1 MCSFLQLLLGCL
13 VIKMFYGKLTALC
26 DLFLS
31 LYVFL
36 LVDLC
41 QLHPFLDTLPHLAFI
56 TELSGLH
63 QRPAVSYVIRSK
75 MLPRGTSNASRRP
88 RRAKSTPTVRPS
100 PIILMTPSTGDA
112 ETTHQHAL
120 TAANLAFERANER
133 AMAKEGPIG
142 QDTASPAD
150 NGGGQKLGRRQS
162 VRFTGPTAV
171 PSRNR
176 SITRREAPSYT
187 TSDQAYESQL
197 EPLSPSVEHSISS
210 NERVLAAL
218 AQPIGEFGEN
228 DNASAPSS
236 YRKLRKAKSMFS
248 PAKAPSAV
256 FSDGLPNGRRHFR
269 RQSFQSSDAYIEP
282 LREPRPP
289 LRKSYS
295 FLRGVTDR
303 ISTSSRQYVATD
315 AAVQLARDQYL
326 SQLEQ
331 QRLKEQPSFL
341 GLSNRRKP
349 HKAFRRTV
357 RTSSTNSYGSAI
369 ASPLASVEIPKAK
382 DFGHRARSLSQTIK
396 KKIKRVF
403 KRSSDTEATIPV
415 QQIKASHPHY
425 GDYIW
430 TSDGK
435 EQRYPPVP
443 EPDAELLL
451 RVSSRESVTYPS
463 PVRAEKDDRPGSIGS
478 AHSDDDESNGKSRV
492 TSWTNSTAANT
503 VTMPHTLQRKR
514 LSIIKEDGGPHQP
527 SSSARQYEVTSDG
540 YASFRQPIR
549 QSSLGRINGPIDPK
563 RIFSA
568 LQRKIDENN
577 RKAALEDT
585 ESSTDSS
592 SGHRKA
598 RRSSRAPRRTSSIRK
613 GAKARSNSLPR
624 PRAVSPSGSVIFSP
638 SAMESFND
646 EFYQHGS
653 RSPDREYEQQ
663 DSPQLQNGLT
673 PQQIAEMNERG
684 TPLPKR
690 PLREVKSAFFPPN
703 MRIERSSQSPY
714 RRTMHASG
722 DTEAQS
728 PSCTNIGDGLRLGV
742 PSSGVAGQLRNGSVA
757 GSVSVYS
764 QSPGGDLAKA
774 TRSSI
779 SLSLS
784 ENSDGAGTAIIIT
797 GPPLQDEQSAHPV
810 VTQHRYSSIASSGN
824 WRNFM
829 ATQVASLDDFGSRQ
843 ERIDDAPPI
852 KDSGHRREDAQ
863 IDSDEIKVG
872 SIQSRP
878 VNPAQPLAVLQRE
891 SNALRSSKHMSLESL
906 TDRPPLKAIG
916 PSSNVGNVIHNES
929 APSSKISEYSRKTSN
944 VENERRAFNS
954 VQEPYGGLR
963 QQNSHSSLKMQTEKR
978 ASPST
983 AHARYS
989 PERSER
995 LRRLKSSSV
1004 TSLAKPLSQNEN
1016 QTSRHIPSVEEE
1028 YDPDR
1033 PEKVSGV
1040 PPTQAGNNHKLVDSF
1055 LKGRRSMMR
1064 FSDDS
1069 GADPA
1074 FL

>member
-1 MCSFLQLLLGCL
+1 MVL
-13 VIKMFYGKLTALC
+13 I
-26 DLFLS
+26 
-31 LYVFL
+31 
-36 LVDLC
+36 
-41 QLHPFLDTLPHLAFI
+41 
-56 TELSGLH
+56 
-63 QRPAVSYVIRSK
+63 
-75 MLPRGTSNASRRP
+75 
-88 RRAKSTPTVRPS
+88 
-100 PIILMTPSTGDA
+100 TPSTGDA

-133 AMAKEGPIG
+133 AMAKEGRIG
-142 QDTASPAD
+142 QDTASITD
-150 NGGGQKLGRRQS
+150 NSGGPKLGRRQS
-162 VRFTGPTAV
+162 VRFTGPTAI

-176 SITRREAPSYT
+176 SITRREAPSYM

-197 EPLSPSVEHSISS
+197 EPQSHSIEHSISS
-210 NERVLAAL
+210 NERVLVAL
-218 AQPIGEFGEN
+218 AQPVGEFGEN

-256 FSDGLPNGRRHFR
+256 FSDGLPNGRRHFH
-269 RQSFQSSDAYIEP
+269 RQSLQSSDAYIEP
-282 LREPRPP
+282 SREPDPP

-303 ISTSSRQYVATD
+303 ISTSSRQYITTD

-369 ASPLASVEIPKAK
+369 ASPLASVEIPKTK
-382 DFGHRARSLSQTIK
+382 HFGHRARSLSQTIK
-396 KKIKRVF
+396 KKIKRVL
-403 KRSSDTEATIPV
+403 KRSSDTEDTNPV

-443 EPDAELLL
+443 ETDAELLL
-451 RVSSRESVTYPS
+451 RVSSRESGTYSS
-463 PVRAEKDDRPGSIGS
+463 PVRAEKDYRSDSIRS

-503 VTMPHTLQRKR
+503 ITLPHTLQRKR

-540 YASFRQPIR
+540 YASFRQPVR
-549 QSSLGRINGPIDPK
+549 QSSSGRVNGPIDPK

-577 RKAALEDT
+577 RKAALDDSEL
-585 ESSTDSS
+585 STDSS
-592 SGHRKA
+592 SGHKKGRA
-598 RRSSRAPRRTSSIRK
+598 SSRAPRRTSSIRK
-613 GAKARSNSLPR
+613 DAKARSKSLSR
-624 PRAVSPSGSVIFSP
+624 PRGVSPSGSVIFSP

-646 EFYQHGS
+646 EFYQHES
-653 RSPDREYEQQ
+653 QSPDRGYEQQ
-663 DSPQLQNGLT
+663 DLAPSQDGLT

-690 PLREVKSAFFPPN
+690 PLHEVKSAFFPPN
-703 MRIERSSQSPY
+703 MHIARSSQSPY
-714 RRTMHASG
+714 RRAMHASG

-728 PSCTNIGDGLRLGV
+728 PTRTNIGDRLRSGV
-742 PSSGVAGQLRNGSVA
+742 PSSSVAGQLRNGSVA
-757 GSVSVYS
+757 RSVSVYS
-764 QSPGGDLAKA
+764 QSPGGDAAKA

-779 SLSLS
+779 SLTLS
-784 ENSDGAGTAIIIT
+784 EKSGGAGTAIIIT
-797 GPPLQDEQSAHPV
+797 GPPSKDEQSAHPV
-810 VTQHRYSSIASSGN
+810 ATQHRYSSIASSRN

-843 ERIDDAPPI
+843 ERMDDALLV

-863 IDSDEIKVG
+863 IDSDEVKIG
-872 SIQSRP
+872 SY
-878 VNPAQPLAVLQRE
+878 L
-891 SNALRSSKHMSLESL
+891 SS
-906 TDRPPLKAIG
+906 
-916 PSSNVGNVIHNES
+916 
-929 APSSKISEYSRKTSN
+929 
-944 VENERRAFNS
+944 
-954 VQEPYGGLR
+954 
-963 QQNSHSSLKMQTEKR
+963 
-978 ASPST
+978 
-983 AHARYS
+983 
-989 PERSER
+989 
-995 LRRLKSSSV
+995 
-1004 TSLAKPLSQNEN
+1004 PLS
-1016 QTSRHIPSVEEE
+1016 P
-1028 YDPDR
+1028 
-1033 PEKVSGV
+1033 
-1040 PPTQAGNNHKLVDSF
+1040 LLSF
-1055 LKGRRSMMR
+1055 SAL
-1064 FSDDS
+1064 
-1069 GADPA
+1069 PIT
-1074 FL
+1074 

>member
-1 MCSFLQLLLGCL
+1 M
-13 VIKMFYGKLTALC
+13 A
-26 DLFLS
+26 
-31 LYVFL
+31 
-36 LVDLC
+36 
-41 QLHPFLDTLPHLAFI
+41 
-56 TELSGLH
+56 
-63 QRPAVSYVIRSK
+63 
-75 MLPRGTSNASRRP
+75 
-88 RRAKSTPTVRPS
+88 PS
-100 PIILMTPSTGDA
+100 ADDA

-142 QDTASPAD
+142 QDTASTAD
-150 NGGGQKLGRRQS
+150 NGGGPKLGRRQS
-162 VRFTGPTAV
+162 VRFTGPTAI
-171 PSRNR
+171 PLRNR
-176 SITRREAPSYT
+176 SITRREAPGYT

-197 EPLSPSVEHSISS
+197 EPQSQNIEHSISS
-210 NERVLAAL
+210 NERILAAL

-228 DNASAPSS
+228 DSASAPSS

-256 FSDGLPNGRRHFR
+256 FSGGLPNGPRHFH

-282 LREPRPP
+282 LREPDPP

-303 ISTSSRQYVATD
+303 ISTSSRQYVTAD

-369 ASPLASVEIPKAK
+369 ASPLAFVKKPKTK

-403 KRSSDTEATIPV
+403 KRSSDTEDTIPV

-451 RVSSRESVTYPS
+451 RVNSRESVTYPS
-463 PVRAEKDDRPGSIGS
+463 PVRSEKDDRSGSIGS

-503 VTMPHTLQRKR
+503 ITMPHTLQRKR

-527 SSSARQYEVTSDG
+527 SSSARPYEVTSDG
-540 YASFRQPIR
+540 YASFRQPVR

-577 RKAALEDT
+577 RKAALDDS
-585 ESSTDSS
+585 ESSS
-592 SGHRKA
+592 SGHNKA
-598 RRSSRAPRRTSSIRK
+598 RPSSRAPRRTSSIRK
-613 GAKARSNSLPR
+613 GAKARSKSLSR
-624 PRAVSPSGSVIFSP
+624 LRGVSPSDSVIFSP
-638 SAMESFND
+638 SAMESFSD
-646 EFYQHGS
+646 KFYQNGS
-653 RSPDREYEQQ
+653 RSPDREYKQQ
-663 DSPQLQNGLT
+663 DFPQSQHGLT

-703 MRIERSSQSPY
+703 MHIERSSQSPY
-714 RRTMHASG
+714 RRAMHASS

-728 PSCTNIGDGLRLGV
+728 PSRTNIGDRLRSGV

-757 GSVSVYS
+757 GSVSIYS
-764 QSPGGDLAKA
+764 RSSGGDTAKA

-779 SLSLS
+779 SLTLS
-784 ENSDGAGTAIIIT
+784 ENSGGAGTAIIIT
-797 GPPLQDEQSAHPV
+797 GPPGKDEQSAHPV
-810 VTQHRYSSIASSGN
+810 VTEHRYSSIASSGN
-824 WRNFM
+824 WTNFM

-843 ERIDDAPPI
+843 ERIDDTLLV

-863 IDSDEIKVG
+863 IDGDEVKIG
-872 SIQSRP
+872 SVQSLP
-878 VNPAQPLAVLQRE
+878 VDPAQPLTVLQRD
-891 SNALRSSKHMSLESL
+891 SNPLRGSKDISLDSL
-906 TDRPPLKAIG
+906 KDRPPLRTIG

-929 APSSKISEYSRKTSN
+929 APLSKMSEYPLKTSN
-944 VENERRAFNS
+944 VENEKRAFNS

-963 QQNSHSSLKMQTEKR
+963 QQNSHSSLKMQKELR
-978 ASPST
+978 ISPST

-1016 QTSRHIPSVEEE
+1016 QTSRHIPPVEKEH
-1028 YDPDR
+1028 DPDA
-1033 PEKVSGV
+1033 PDKILGV
-1040 PPTQAGNNHKLVDSF
+1040 PQTQAGNNHKLVDSF
-1055 LKGRRSMMR
+1055 LKGRRSVMR

>member
-1 MCSFLQLLLGCL
+1 M
-13 VIKMFYGKLTALC
+13 A
-26 DLFLS
+26 
-31 LYVFL
+31 
-36 LVDLC
+36 
-41 QLHPFLDTLPHLAFI
+41 
-56 TELSGLH
+56 
-63 QRPAVSYVIRSK
+63 
-75 MLPRGTSNASRRP
+75 
-88 RRAKSTPTVRPS
+88 
-100 PIILMTPSTGDA
+100 PSTGDA

-142 QDTASPAD
+142 QDTASTAD
-150 NGGGQKLGRRQS
+150 NSGGPKLGRRQS
-162 VRFTGPTAV
+162 VRFTGPTAI
-171 PSRNR
+171 PLRNR
-176 SITRREAPSYT
+176 SITRREAPGYM

-197 EPLSPSVEHSISS
+197 EPQSQNIEHSISS
-210 NERVLAAL
+210 NERILAPL

-228 DNASAPSS
+228 DSASAPSS

-256 FSDGLPNGRRHFR
+256 FSDGLPNGPRHFH

-282 LREPRPP
+282 LREPDPP

-303 ISTSSRQYVATD
+303 ISTSSRQYVTAD

-369 ASPLASVEIPKAK
+369 ASPLAFVEKPKTK

-403 KRSSDTEATIPV
+403 KRSSDTEDTIPV

-451 RVSSRESVTYPS
+451 RVNSRESVTYPS
-463 PVRAEKDDRPGSIGS
+463 PVRSEKDDRSGSIGS

-503 VTMPHTLQRKR
+503 ITMSHTLQRKR

-527 SSSARQYEVTSDG
+527 SSSARPYEVTSDG
-540 YASFRQPIR
+540 YASFRQPVR

-577 RKAALEDT
+577 RKAALDDS
-585 ESSTDSS
+585 ESSS
-592 SGHRKA
+592 SGHNKA
-598 RRSSRAPRRTSSIRK
+598 RPSSRAPRRTSSIRK
-613 GAKARSNSLPR
+613 GSKARSKSLSR
-624 PRAVSPSGSVIFSP
+624 LRGVSPSDSVIFSP
-638 SAMESFND
+638 SAMESFSD
-646 EFYQHGS
+646 RFYQNGS
-653 RSPDREYEQQ
+653 RSPDREYKQQ
-663 DSPQLQNGLT
+663 DFPQSQNGLT

-684 TPLPKR
+684 TSLPKQ

-703 MRIERSSQSPY
+703 MHIERSSQSPY
-714 RRTMHASG
+714 RRAMHASS

-728 PSCTNIGDGLRLGV
+728 PSRTNIGDRLRSGV

-757 GSVSVYS
+757 GSVSIYS
-764 QSPGGDLAKA
+764 RSSGGDTAKA

-779 SLSLS
+779 SLTLS
-784 ENSDGAGTAIIIT
+784 ENSGGAGTAIIIT
-797 GPPLQDEQSAHPV
+797 GPPGKDEQSAHPV
-810 VTQHRYSSIASSGN
+810 VTEHRYSSIASSGN

-843 ERIDDAPPI
+843 ERIDDALLV

-863 IDSDEIKVG
+863 IDGDEVKIG
-872 SIQSRP
+872 SVQSLP
-878 VNPAQPLAVLQRE
+878 VDPAQPLTVLQRD
-891 SNALRSSKHMSLESL
+891 SNPLRGSKDISLDSL
-906 TDRPPLKAIG
+906 KDRPPLRTIG

-929 APSSKISEYSRKTSN
+929 APLSKMSEYSLKTSN
-944 VENERRAFNS
+944 VENEKRAFNS
-954 VQEPYGGLR
+954 VQESYGGLR
-963 QQNSHSSLKMQTEKR
+963 QQNSHSSLKMQKELR
-978 ASPST
+978 ISPST

-1004 TSLAKPLSQNEN
+1004 TSLAKPLSQSEN
-1016 QTSRHIPSVEEE
+1016 QTSRHIPPVEKEH
-1028 YDPDR
+1028 DPDA
-1033 PEKVSGV
+1033 PDAILGV
-1040 PPTQAGNNHKLVDSF
+1040 PQTQAGNNHKLVDSF

>member
-1 MCSFLQLLLGCL
+1 
-13 VIKMFYGKLTALC
+13 
-26 DLFLS
+26 
-31 LYVFL
+31 
-36 LVDLC
+36 
-41 QLHPFLDTLPHLAFI
+41 
-56 TELSGLH
+56 
-63 QRPAVSYVIRSK
+63 
-75 MLPRGTSNASRRP
+75 
-88 RRAKSTPTVRPS
+88 
-100 PIILMTPSTGDA
+100 MTPSRSDA

-133 AMAKEGPIG
+133 GMAKEGPIG
-142 QDTASPAD
+142 QDTASTAD
-150 NGGGQKLGRRQS
+150 NSGGPKLGRRQS
-162 VRFTGPTAV
+162 IRFTGPTAI

-187 TSDQAYESQL
+187 TSDQPYESQL
-197 EPLSPSVEHSISS
+197 EPHSQNIEHSISS

-256 FSDGLPNGRRHFR
+256 FSDGIPNGRRHFH
-269 RQSFQSSDAYIEP
+269 RQSLQSSDAYIEP
-282 LREPRPP
+282 LREPDPR

-303 ISTSSRQYVATD
+303 ISTGSRQYVTTD
-315 AAVQLARDQYL
+315 AAVRLARDQYL
-326 SQLEQ
+326 CQLEQ

-349 HKAFRRTV
+349 YKAFRRTV

-369 ASPLASVEIPKAK
+369 ASPLASVETPKTK

-403 KRSSDTEATIPV
+403 KRSSDTEDTIPV

-463 PVRAEKDDRPGSIGS
+463 PVRAERDDRSDSIGS
-478 AHSDDDESNGKSRV
+478 AHSEDDESNGKSRV

-503 VTMPHTLQRKR
+503 ITMPHTLQRKR

-527 SSSARQYEVTSDG
+527 SSSGRQYEVTSDG
-540 YASFRQPIR
+540 YANFRQPIR
-549 QSSLGRINGPIDPK
+549 QSSSGRINGPIDPK

-577 RKAALEDT
+577 RKAALDDS
-585 ESSTDSS
+585 ESSNDSS
-592 SGHRKA
+592 SGHKKA
-598 RRSSRAPRRTSSIRK
+598 RSSSRAPRRTSSIRK
-613 GAKARSNSLPR
+613 GAKARSNSLSR
-624 PRAVSPSGSVIFSP
+624 PRGVSPSGSVIFSP

-653 RSPDREYEQQ
+653 GSPDREYKQQ
-663 DSPQLQNGLT
+663 DFPQSQNGLT

-684 TPLPKR
+684 TPPRKR

-703 MRIERSSQSPY
+703 MHIERSSQSPY
-714 RRTMHASG
+714 RRAMHVSN

-728 PSCTNIGDGLRLGV
+728 PSRTNIGDRLRSGV
-742 PSSGVAGQLRNGSVA
+742 PSSGVASQLRNGSVA
-757 GSVSVYS
+757 GSVSIYS
-764 QSPGGDLAKA
+764 RSSGGDTAKA

-779 SLSLS
+779 SLALS
-784 ENSDGAGTAIIIT
+784 ENSGGAGTAIIIT
-797 GPPLQDEQSAHPV
+797 SPPGKDDQSTHPV

-843 ERIDDAPPI
+843 ERIDDTPPV
-852 KDSGHRREDAQ
+852 KDSGHKREDAQ
-863 IDSDEIKVG
+863 IDSDEVKIG
-872 SIQSRP
+872 SVQSLA
-878 VNPAQPLAVLQRE
+878 VNPAQPLAVLQRD
-891 SNALRSSKHMSLESL
+891 SDSLRGSKDISLESL
-906 TDRPPLKAIG
+906 KDRPPLRTIG

-929 APSSKISEYSRKTSN
+929 APSSKISDYSRKTSN

-954 VQEPYGGLR
+954 FQDPYCGLR
-963 QQNSHSSLKMQTEKR
+963 QKNSHSSLKMQTEPR
-978 ASPST
+978 NSPST

-995 LRRLKSSSV
+995 LRRLKSTSV
-1004 TSLAKPLSQNEN
+1004 TSLAKPSSQNEN
-1016 QTSRHIPSVEEE
+1016 QTSRHIPSVEKEH
-1028 YDPDR
+1028 DPDG
-1033 PEKVSGV
+1033 PDKVSGV
-1040 PPTQAGNNHKLVDSF
+1040 PQTQAGNNHKLVDSF
-1055 LKGRRSMMR
+1055 LKGRRSVMR

-1069 GADPA
+1069 GVVDAA

>member
-1 MCSFLQLLLGCL
+1 MVL
-13 VIKMFYGKLTALC
+13 I
-26 DLFLS
+26 
-31 LYVFL
+31 
-36 LVDLC
+36 
-41 QLHPFLDTLPHLAFI
+41 
-56 TELSGLH
+56 
-63 QRPAVSYVIRSK
+63 
-75 MLPRGTSNASRRP
+75 
-88 RRAKSTPTVRPS
+88 
-100 PIILMTPSTGDA
+100 TPSTGDA

-133 AMAKEGPIG
+133 AMAKEGRIG
-142 QDTASPAD
+142 QDTASITD
-150 NGGGQKLGRRQS
+150 NSGGPKLGRRQS
-162 VRFTGPTAV
+162 VRFTGPTAI

-176 SITRREAPSYT
+176 SITRREAPSYM

-197 EPLSPSVEHSISS
+197 ESQSQSIEHSISS
-210 NERVLAAL
+210 NERVLVAL
-218 AQPIGEFGEN
+218 AQPVGEFGEN

-256 FSDGLPNGRRHFR
+256 FSDGLPNGRRHFH
-269 RQSFQSSDAYIEP
+269 RQSLQSSDAYIEP
-282 LREPRPP
+282 SREPDPP

-303 ISTSSRQYVATD
+303 ISTTSRQYITTD

-369 ASPLASVEIPKAK
+369 ASPLASVETPKTK

-403 KRSSDTEATIPV
+403 KRSSGTEDTIPV

-451 RVSSRESVTYPS
+451 RVSSRESGTYSS
-463 PVRAEKDDRPGSIGS
+463 PVRAEKDDRSDSIRS

-503 VTMPHTLQRKR
+503 ITLPHTLQRKR

-540 YASFRQPIR
+540 YASFRQPVR
-549 QSSLGRINGPIDPK
+549 QSSSGRVNGPIDPK

-577 RKAALEDT
+577 RKAALEDS
-585 ESSTDSS
+585 ELSTDSS
-592 SGHRKA
+592 SGHKKGRA
-598 RRSSRAPRRTSSIRK
+598 SSRAPRRTSSIRK
-613 GAKARSNSLPR
+613 GARARSKSLSR
-624 PRAVSPSGSVIFSP
+624 PRGVSPSGSVIFSP

-646 EFYQHGS
+646 EFYQQES
-653 RSPDREYEQQ
+653 QSPDRGYEQQ
-663 DSPQLQNGLT
+663 DLAPSQDGLT

-690 PLREVKSAFFPPN
+690 PLHEVKSAFFPPN
-703 MRIERSSQSPY
+703 MHIARSSQSPY
-714 RRTMHASG
+714 RRAIHASG

-728 PSCTNIGDGLRLGV
+728 PSRTNIGDRLRSGV
-742 PSSGVAGQLRNGSVA
+742 PSSSVAGQLRNGSVA
-757 GSVSVYS
+757 RSVSVYS
-764 QSPGGDLAKA
+764 QSPGGDAAKA

-779 SLSLS
+779 SLTLS
-784 ENSDGAGTAIIIT
+784 EKGGGAGTAIIIT
-797 GPPLQDEQSAHPV
+797 GAPSKDEQSTHPV
-810 VTQHRYSSIASSGN
+810 ATQHRYSSIASGRN

-843 ERIDDAPPI
+843 ERIDDTLLV

-863 IDSDEIKVG
+863 IDSDEVKIG
-872 SIQSRP
+872 SVQSLP
-878 VNPAQPLAVLQRE
+878 VVPAQPLAVLQRA
-891 SNALRSSKHMSLESL
+891 SNYLRDSKEISLDSL
-906 TDRPPLKAIG
+906 KDRPPLRTIG
-916 PSSNVGNVIHNES
+916 PSSSIGNVIHNES
-929 APSSKISEYSRKTSN
+929 APSSKILESSFKISN
-944 VENERRAFNS
+944 VENERHAFNS
-954 VQEPYGGLR
+954 VQDPYGGLR
-963 QQNSHSSLKMQTEKR
+963 QQNSHSSLKTRTEKGN
-978 ASPST
+978 SPGT
-983 AHARYS
+983 THARYS

-1016 QTSRHIPSVEEE
+1016 QTSRHILSVGKE
-1028 YDPDR
+1028 
-1033 PEKVSGV
+1033 
-1040 PPTQAGNNHKLVDSF
+1040 HDSE
-1055 LKGRRSMMR
+1055 GS
-1064 FSDDS
+1064 
-1069 GADPA
+1069 
-1074 FL
+1074 

>member
-1 MCSFLQLLLGCL
+1 MCCGE
-13 VIKMFYGKLTALC
+13 LTAPS

-36 LVDLC
+36 LVDFC
-41 QLHPFLDTLPHLAFI
+41 QLHPFLDTSTRLAFI
-56 TELSGLH
+56 THFSDLQ
-63 QRPAVSYVIRSK
+63 QRPAVLYATRSK
-75 MLPRGTSNASRRP
+75 MLPRGASSASRRP

-100 PIILMTPSTGDA
+100 PMVLMTPSTGDA

-133 AMAKEGPIG
+133 AMAKEGRIG
-142 QDTASPAD
+142 QDTASTAD
-150 NGGGQKLGRRQS
+150 NSGGPKLGRRQS
-162 VRFTGPTAV
+162 VRFTGPTAI

-176 SITRREAPSYT
+176 SITRREAPSYM

-197 EPLSPSVEHSISS
+197 EPQSQSIEHSISS
-210 NERVLAAL
+210 NESVLVAL
-218 AQPIGEFGEN
+218 AQPVGEFGEN

-256 FSDGLPNGRRHFR
+256 FSDGLPNGRRHFH
-269 RQSFQSSDAYIEP
+269 RQSLQSSDAYIEP
-282 LREPRPP
+282 LREPDPP

-303 ISTSSRQYVATD
+303 ISTGSRQYITTD

-357 RTSSTNSYGSAI
+357 RTSSTNSYGNAI
-369 ASPLASVEIPKAK
+369 ASPLASVETPKTK
-382 DFGHRARSLSQTIK
+382 HFGHRARSLSQTIK

-403 KRSSDTEATIPV
+403 KRSSDTEDTIPV

-425 GDYIW
+425 GDYIR

-451 RVSSRESVTYPS
+451 RVSSRESGTYSS
-463 PVRAEKDDRPGSIGS
+463 PVRAEKDDRSDSIRS

-503 VTMPHTLQRKR
+503 ITLPHTLQRKR

-527 SSSARQYEVTSDG
+527 SSSARQYEATSDG
-540 YASFRQPIR
+540 YANFRQPVR
-549 QSSLGRINGPIDPK
+549 QSSSGRVNGPIDPK

-577 RKAALEDT
+577 RKAALDDG

-592 SGHRKA
+592 SGHKKGRA
-598 RRSSRAPRRTSSIRK
+598 SSRAPRRTSSIRK
-613 GAKARSNSLPR
+613 GAKARSPSLSR
-624 PRAVSPSGSVIFSP
+624 SRGVSPSGSVIFSP

-646 EFYQHGS
+646 EFYQNGT

-663 DSPQLQNGLT
+663 DSPQSQNGLT
-673 PQQIAEMNERG
+673 PQQIAEINERE
-684 TPLPKR
+684 TRLPKR

-703 MRIERSSQSPY
+703 MHIERSSQSPY

-722 DTEAQS
+722 NTEAQS
-728 PSCTNIGDGLRLGV
+728 PSRTNVGDHLRSRV
-742 PSSGVAGQLRNGSVA
+742 PSSNVAGQLRNGSVA
-757 GSVSVYS
+757 RSVSIYS
-764 QSPGGDLAKA
+764 QSPGGDTAKA

-779 SLSLS
+779 SLTLS
-784 ENSDGAGTAIIIT
+784 ENSGGAGTAIIIK
-797 GPPLQDEQSAHPV
+797 GPPSKDEQLAHSV
-810 VTQHRYSSIASSGN
+810 ATQHRYSSTASSRN

-843 ERIDDAPPI
+843 ERIDDALLV

-863 IDSDEIKVG
+863 IDSDEVKVG
-872 SIQSRP
+872 SVQSLS
-878 VNPAQPLAVLQRE
+878 VNPAQPFAVLQRG
-891 SNALRSSKHMSLESL
+891 SNPLRGSKEINLDSLK
-906 TDRPPLKAIG
+906 DRPPLRTIG
-916 PSSNVGNVIHNES
+916 PSSSVGNVIHNES

-944 VENERRAFNS
+944 VENERHALNS
-954 VQEPYGGLR
+954 VQDPYGDLR
-963 QQNSHSSLKMQTEKR
+963 QQNSHSSLKMRTEKGN
-978 ASPST
+978 SPST

-1016 QTSRHIPSVEEE
+1016 QTSRHIPSVGKEHDLD
-1028 YDPDR
+1028 DPD
-1033 PEKVSGV
+1033 KVLGV
-1040 PPTQAGNNHKLVDSF
+1040 TQTQVGNNHKLVDSF

-1069 GADPA
+1069 GADAA

>member
-1 MCSFLQLLLGCL
+1 
-13 VIKMFYGKLTALC
+13 
-26 DLFLS
+26 
-31 LYVFL
+31 
-36 LVDLC
+36 
-41 QLHPFLDTLPHLAFI
+41 
-56 TELSGLH
+56 
-63 QRPAVSYVIRSK
+63 
-75 MLPRGTSNASRRP
+75 
-88 RRAKSTPTVRPS
+88 
-100 PIILMTPSTGDA
+100 MTPSTGDA
-112 ETTHQHAL
+112 ETTHPHAL

-133 AMAKEGPIG
+133 AMAKGGPIG
-142 QDTASPAD
+142 QDTASTAD
-150 NGGGQKLGRRQS
+150 NSGGPKLGRRQS
-162 VRFTGPTAV
+162 VRFTGPTAI

-197 EPLSPSVEHSISS
+197 EPQSQNIEHSISS

-248 PAKAPSAV
+248 PAKAPSAI
-256 FSDGLPNGRRHFR
+256 FSDGLPNGRRHFH
-269 RQSFQSSDAYIEP
+269 RQSLQSSDAYIES
-282 LREPRPP
+282 LRDPDPP

-303 ISTSSRQYVATD
+303 ISTSSRQYVTTD

-369 ASPLASVEIPKAK
+369 ASPLASVEIPKTK

-403 KRSSDTEATIPV
+403 KRSSDTEDTIPV

-430 TSDGK
+430 TSDDK

-463 PVRAEKDDRPGSIGS
+463 PVRAEKDDRPSSIKS

-503 VTMPHTLQRKR
+503 ITMPHTLQRKR

-577 RKAALEDT
+577 RKAALDDSG
-585 ESSTDSS
+585 SSTDSG
-592 SGHRKA
+592 SGHRKV
-598 RRSSRAPRRTSSIRK
+598 RPSSRAPRRASSIRK
-613 GAKARSNSLPR
+613 GAKARSKSLSR
-624 PRAVSPSGSVIFSP
+624 PRGVSPSDSVIFSP

-646 EFYQHGS
+646 KFYRHGS
-653 RSPDREYEQQ
+653 RSPDGEYRQQ
-663 DSPQLQNGLT
+663 DSPQSLDGLT
-673 PQQIAEMNERG
+673 PQQVAEMNERG

-690 PLREVKSAFFPPN
+690 PLREVKSAFFPPS
-703 MRIERSSQSPY
+703 MHIERRSQSPY
-714 RRTMHASG
+714 RRAMDASG

-728 PSCTNIGDGLRLGV
+728 PSRTIVGDRLRSGV
-742 PSSGVAGQLRNGSVA
+742 PSNGVAGQLRNGSVA
-757 GSVSVYS
+757 GSISIYS
-764 QSPGGDLAKA
+764 RSPGGETAKA
-774 TRSSI
+774 TESSI
-779 SLSLS
+779 SLTLS
-784 ENSDGAGTAIIIT
+784 EDSGGAGTTIVIT
-797 GPPLQDEQSAHPV
+797 GPPGKDGQSPHPV

-829 ATQVASLDDFGSRQ
+829 ATQVASLDGFGSRQ
-843 ERIDDAPPI
+843 ERIDDAPPV

-863 IDSDEIKVG
+863 IDSDEVRIG
-872 SIQSRP
+872 SVQSRP
-878 VNPAQPLAVLQRE
+878 IDPAQPLAALQRD
-891 SNALRSSKHMSLESL
+891 SSPSRGSKDISLDSL
-906 TDRPPLKAIG
+906 KDRPPLRTIG
-916 PSSNVGNVIHNES
+916 PSSNVGNVVHNES
-929 APSSKISEYSRKTSN
+929 APSTKIPDYSRKTSN
-944 VENERRAFNS
+944 VENERRAFNG
-954 VQEPYGGLR
+954 VHEPYGGPR
-963 QQNSHSSLKMQTEKR
+963 QQDSLSSLKMQTEIR
-978 ASPST
+978 NSPGT

-1004 TSLAKPLSQNEN
+1004 TSLAKPLPQNEN
-1016 QTSRHIPSVEEE
+1016 QTSRHVPSVEKEH
-1028 YDPDR
+1028 DLDGPD
-1033 PEKVSGV
+1033 KVLSV
-1040 PPTQAGNNHKLVDSF
+1040 PQTQVGNNHQLVDSF
-1055 LKGRRSMMR
+1055 LKGRRSVMR

>member
-1 MCSFLQLLLGCL
+1 M
-13 VIKMFYGKLTALC
+13 V
-26 DLFLS
+26 
-31 LYVFL
+31 
-36 LVDLC
+36 
-41 QLHPFLDTLPHLAFI
+41 
-56 TELSGLH
+56 
-63 QRPAVSYVIRSK
+63 
-75 MLPRGTSNASRRP
+75 
-88 RRAKSTPTVRPS
+88 
-100 PIILMTPSTGDA
+100 PITPSTGGA
-112 ETTHQHAL
+112 ENTHQHAL

-133 AMAKEGPIG
+133 AMAQEGPTG
-142 QDTASPAD
+142 QGTASTAD
-150 NGGGQKLGRRQS
+150 DGGGPKLGRRQS
-162 VRFTGPTAV
+162 VRFTGPTAI

-176 SITRREAPSYT
+176 SITRREAPGYT
-187 TSDQAYESQL
+187 TADQAYESQL
-197 EPLSPSVEHSISS
+197 EPQSQNIEHSISS
-210 NERVLAAL
+210 NGRVLAAL

-256 FSDGLPNGRRHFR
+256 FSDGLPNGRRHFH
-269 RQSFQSSDAYIEP
+269 RQSLQSCDTYTEP
-282 LREPRPP
+282 PREPDPP

-295 FLRGVTDR
+295 FLRGVTDQ
-303 ISTSSRQYVATD
+303 ISTSSRHYITTD

-331 QRLKEQPSFL
+331 QRLKEQPSLL
-341 GLSNRRKP
+341 GLSSRRKP

-369 ASPLASVEIPKAK
+369 ASPLASVDTPKTK
-382 DFGHRARSLSQTIK
+382 NFGHRARSLSQTIK

-403 KRSSDTEATIPV
+403 KRSSDNENTIPV

-451 RVSSRESVTYPS
+451 RVNSRESVTYSS

-503 VTMPHTLQRKR
+503 ITMPHTLQKKR

-527 SSSARQYEVTSDG
+527 SSSARQYEGTSDG
-540 YASFRQPIR
+540 YASFRQPVR

-577 RKAALEDT
+577 RKAALDDS
-585 ESSTDSS
+585 ESSTDSN

-598 RRSSRAPRRTSSIRK
+598 RPSSRAPRRTSSIRK
-613 GAKARSNSLPR
+613 GAKARSKSLSR
-624 PRAVSPSGSVIFSP
+624 LRGESPSDSVIFSP

-653 RSPDREYEQQ
+653 RSPDREFKQQ
-663 DSPQLQNGLT
+663 DYPQSQNGLT

-703 MRIERSSQSPY
+703 MHIERSSQSPY
-714 RRTMHASG
+714 RRAMHASG
-722 DTEAQS
+722 DAEAQS
-728 PSCTNIGDGLRLGV
+728 PSRTSIGDRLQLGV
-742 PSSGVAGQLRNGSVA
+742 PSSGVASQLRNGSVA
-757 GSVSVYS
+757 GSVSIYS
-764 QSPGGDLAKA
+764 RSSDGDTAKA

-779 SLSLS
+779 SLTLS
-784 ENSDGAGTAIIIT
+784 ENSGGAGTAIIIT
-797 GPPLQDEQSAHPV
+797 DPPGKDEQSAHPV
-810 VTQHRYSSIASSGN
+810 VTQHRYPSIATSGN

-843 ERIDDAPPI
+843 ERIDDVFLV

-863 IDSDEIKVG
+863 IDSDEVKIG
-872 SIQSRP
+872 SVQSPP
-878 VNPAQPLAVLQRE
+878 VDPAQPLAVLQRD
-891 SNALRSSKHMSLESL
+891 SNPLRGSKDIDLDSLK
-906 TDRPPLKAIG
+906 DRPPLRTIG
-916 PSSNVGNVIHNES
+916 PSSNVRNVIHNES
-929 APSSKISEYSRKTSN
+929 APSSKISEYSRKALN
-944 VENERRAFNS
+944 VENERRALNS
-954 VQEPYGGLR
+954 VQESYGGLR
-963 QQNSHSSLKMQTEKR
+963 QQNSHSSLKMQTEPRK
-978 ASPST
+978 SPNT
-983 AHARYS
+983 VHARYS

-1016 QTSRHIPSVEEE
+1016 QTSRHIPSVEKEH
-1028 YDPDR
+1028 DPDGAD
-1033 PEKVSGV
+1033 KVSSV
-1040 PPTQAGNNHKLVDSF
+1040 PQTQAGNNHKLVDSF
-1055 LKGRRSMMR
+1055 LKGRRSVMR